1 MRPFLPGDVAK
12 AVEVTARFPRVHGA
26 PVHVGSPEAIGVDLA
41 RPDYGDAVHMREG
54 EVPVF
59 WACAVFQIFVAM
71 VLTTK
76 HNAGIVITK
85 DGFPCSQVCVRN
97 LIFQSSLQYTT
108 RTSSGMHTTVDHS

>member
-41 RPDYGDAVHMREG
+41 SPDYGDAVHMREG

-59 WACAVFQIFVAM
+59 WACGVTPQAAAVQSAPSICITHAPGHM
-71 VLTTK
+71 LLLDLT
-76 HNAGIVITK
+76 NDQLAL
-85 DGFPCSQVCVRN
+85 S
-97 LIFQSSLQYTT
+97 
-108 RTSSGMHTTVDHS
+108 